1 MTSLTDW
8 AATILV
14 WGTAM
19 GVILG
24 IVIFVW
30 GRLIGDSE

>member
-1 MTSLTDW
+1 MTTFIDW
-8 AATILV
+8 LAAILV